1 MDLRVLCISTIVLIV
16 AASVSPASAAT
27 PNRSMTSDLQ
37 AIIALENQWIDAKDA
52 PTLDRVLADDFMH
65 PVYTGD
71 IINKAQNI
79 DWLMKH
85 PRPAN
90 RHARFARMEVRLF
103 GDVGQAY
110 GVVSVSDD
118 TGSEVSRFMFTD
130 VFAYRRGRWQAVS
143 AEETV
148 VVAEPASPA
157 RRPI

>member
-1 MDLRVLCISTIVLIV
+1 
-16 AASVSPASAAT
+16 
-27 PNRSMTSDLQ
+27 
-37 AIIALENQWIDAKDA
+37 
-52 PTLDRVLADDFMH
+52 
-65 PVYTGD
+65 
-71 IINKAQNI
+71 
-79 DWLMKH
+79 
-85 PRPAN
+85 
-90 RHARFARMEVRLF
+90 MEVRLF